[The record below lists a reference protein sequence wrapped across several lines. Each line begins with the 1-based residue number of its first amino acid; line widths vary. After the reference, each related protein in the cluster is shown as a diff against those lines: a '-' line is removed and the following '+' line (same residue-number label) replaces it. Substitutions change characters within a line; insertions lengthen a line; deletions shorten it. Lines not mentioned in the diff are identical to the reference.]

1 MARRFPIGM
10 RVKDLRVGAGPIA
23 AKGKYAQIQFD
34 CFLPRGERLAT
45 SRERPDPVEF
55 EIGRRRVSLA
65 VDLGVVGMAVGG
77 IRQVTVSPQL
87 THVEQQTF
95 PDLPANVAL
104 RYEIEL
110 VGLSD
115 TRNSSPPEGQ

>member
-1 MARRFPIGM
+1 MARRFPTGM
-10 RVKDLRVGAGPIA
+10 RVKDLRVGTGQVA
-23 AKGKYAQIQFD
+23 AKGKYALIHFD

-45 SRERPDPVEF
+45 SRERPHPVQF
-55 EIGRRRVSLA
+55 EIGQRRVSLA

-87 THVEQQTF
+87 THVEQKTF
-95 PDLPANVAL
+95 ADLPAKVAL

-110 VGLSD
+110 VDLSD
-115 TRNSSPPEGQ
+115 VRNSSTAEGP